1 MRGRYNTTL
10 GFYEPSV
17 FHIHTRWNGSIGNLS
32 SLSDQQ
38 ASTFLHEYVH
48 FLQDILTIKGLQNM
62 YIIGEYLRFVTQ
74 QVKSSDYKAQLP
86 IDPFAAKFNV
96 GNNWLASS
104 YTFGELDY
112 ETISLVSWR
121 RDTSTQIKDD
131 INGTKIPIGRIFVE
145 CKYPDGSKVESQFGT
160 IQIMEGM
167 AKMVQESVYPTTRRT
182 SPYNPYYI
190 AIDIANNIIAGLG
203 NNIPT
208 MIAIFDYALQSSNP
222 GWAFVNY
229 IEEKKGQGYTAT
241 TLTYQ
246 DVYNDLKNTQV
257 LSNTL
262 GLTNFQNGFSNL
274 VKQAKGVFRDYT
286 SGIWLF
292 QNQQRWYNSLLA
304 RGEELRKNNPEL
316 FVMLASSGDIR
327 KGTFFSQVLSVF
339 GTPVV
344 TNNNHEFGFVAPK
357 NVVVS
362 RDEMMHVYA
371 MMQIHQVFY
380 SDGVFTCPLRKYCQQ
395 QPCGLRKQKVDKRCV
410 KAPWTRMRAYNRCL
424 FNIWWKFKGFKKV
437 EFIS

>member
-1 MRGRYNTTL
+1 
-10 GFYEPSV
+10 
-17 FHIHTRWNGSIGNLS
+17 
-32 SLSDQQ
+32 
-38 ASTFLHEYVH
+38 
-48 FLQDILTIKGLQNM
+48 
-62 YIIGEYLRFVTQ
+62 
-74 QVKSSDYKAQLP
+74 
-86 IDPFAAKFNV
+86 
-96 GNNWLASS
+96 
-104 YTFGELDY
+104 
-112 ETISLVSWR
+112 
-121 RDTSTQIKDD
+121 
-131 INGTKIPIGRIFVE
+131 
-145 CKYPDGSKVESQFGT
+145 
-160 IQIMEGM
+160 
-167 AKMVQESVYPTTRRT
+167 
-182 SPYNPYYI
+182 
-190 AIDIANNIIAGLG
+190 
-203 NNIPT
+203 

-241 TLTYQ
+241 TLIYQ
-246 DVYNDLKNTQV
+246 DVYHDLKNTQV

-262 GLTNFQNGFSNL
+262 GLTNFQNGFSDL

-292 QNQQRWYNSLLA
+292 QNQQRWYNSLLV

-395 QPCGLRKQKVDKRCV
+395 QPCGLRKQKVDIRCV